1 MVVSAYLE
9 SIKGT
14 ETEPLFI
21 KGLSEM
27 MKDEDIAKAFEV
39 PVAGK
44 IVKAMCVLGESESI
58 EDFMQ
63 TEHYQKIKDWGIIV
77 IDAEKGYVSIHPGP
91 KHLKWICAVT
101 AVAVGAGL
109 CLKLRKKYKLARALK
124 GQ

>member
-1 MVVSAYLE
+1 MVVSDYLH

-14 ETEPLFI
+14 ETEPIFI
-21 KGLSEM
+21 KGMSEM

-58 EDFMQ
+58 EAFIQ
-63 TEHYQKIKDWGIIV
+63 TEHYQNIKDWGIIV
-77 IDAEKGYVSIHPGP
+77 MDAEKGYVSLHPGP
-91 KHLKWICAVT
+91 KHLKWIFAVT

-109 CLKLRKKYKLARALK
+109 YLKLRKKHKLALALK